1 MDVLLFGMMRAGT
14 TMLAN
19 LLTSPPDR
27 LVLVEPGITRGDM
40 GDHVFQ
46 QLQMAGLPIDRRDW
60 DAIPDP
66 VQRFE
71 RLVRPLIAG
80 KNWGIKEVNTAGLAD
95 LLRLLPPR
103 RVVLIVR
110 DIRDIALSAL
120 EKVQLQNT
128 PQYTYQVL
136 TDRCI
141 ASANAIITLHQRF
154 PEDRRYVI
162 RYEDLTQDAAARQRL
177 ADWLDW
183 PLTGDPGQRLDLYSR
198 SYEVA
203 RHGPAIGTASVG
215 RHEGALDDR
224 QSAFLSAIAKPLDF
238 YQGYF
243 DYR

>member
-40 GDHVFQ
+40 GEHVLQ
-46 QLQMAGLPIDRRDW
+46 QVQMAGLPIDRRDW
-60 DAIPDP
+60 YAIPEP
-66 VQRFE
+66 AQRFD
-71 RLVRPLIAG
+71 RLVRPLLSG
-80 KNWGIKEVNTAGLAD
+80 KSWGIKEVNTAGLAD

-128 PQYTYQVL
+128 PHYTDQVL

-162 RYEDLTQDAAARQRL
+162 RYEDLTRDAAARERL
-177 ADWLDW
+177 AAWLDW
-183 PLTGDPGQRLDLYSR
+183 PLTGDPGQRLDLYNR
-198 SYEVA
+198 GYEVQ
-203 RHGPAIGTASVG
+203 RHGPAIGTANVG
-215 RHEGALDDR
+215 RHEARLNDR
-224 QSAFLSAIAKPLDF
+224 QAAFLSAIEQPLDF

-243 DYR
+243 GYK